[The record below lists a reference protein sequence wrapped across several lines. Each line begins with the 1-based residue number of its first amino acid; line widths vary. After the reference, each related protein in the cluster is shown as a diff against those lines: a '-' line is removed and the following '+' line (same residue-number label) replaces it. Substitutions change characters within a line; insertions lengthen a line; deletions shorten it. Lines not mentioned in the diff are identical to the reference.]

1 MFDSLAKPLL
11 IRELVGCCYLEQPKR
26 LPTTR
31 KWFKFKGTLSQI
43 HTFNGTHFK
52 AITLRN
58 LALNNVL
65 KYEPVLGREG
75 S

>member
-1 MFDSLAKPLL
+1 MFDDLTKPLL

-43 HTFNGTHFK
+43 HTLNGYSFQGHHAKEFS
-52 AITLRN
+52 AEQCLEI
-58 LALNNVL
+58 
-65 KYEPVLGREG
+65 
-75 S
+75 